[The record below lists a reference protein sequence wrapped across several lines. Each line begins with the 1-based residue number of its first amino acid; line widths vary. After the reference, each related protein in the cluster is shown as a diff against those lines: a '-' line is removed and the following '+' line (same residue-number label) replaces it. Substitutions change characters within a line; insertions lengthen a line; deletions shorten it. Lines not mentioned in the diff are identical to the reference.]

1 MSGVFYCFTLFTSA
15 YIPLS
20 HLLITCFM
28 EVATMTV
35 EMNQEIKTE
44 QANTK
49 AGPQTKKR
57 VFSGVQPTGN
67 IHLGNY
73 LGAIRNWVASQQEYD
88 NIFCIVDL
96 HAITLP
102 IEPKELHTNIRK
114 LAALYL
120 ACGLDTRY
128 CKLFVQSHVHEHA
141 EMSWIMNCFT
151 PMGWLNRMTQF
162 KSKAGE
168 HAETVSTGLYCY
180 PVLMACDILLYQT
193 HYVPVGDDQR
203 QHIELT
209 RDLAQRFNSI
219 YKQRIFTIPE
229 GQIRGVGA
237 RIMSLADPTKK
248 MSKSD
253 PDPNARINLL
263 DDPRTIKQKIARATT
278 DSQRLVAFDPERPGI
293 TNLLTIYQSLTHQP
307 QEEIEAEFAGKGYGD
322 FKAALTERLVAT
334 LEPIQQRYHEY
345 ISDIPALENILKQ
358 GADEVRP
365 LAAKT
370 LQRVKD
376 VVGLG

>member
-1 MSGVFYCFTLFTSA
+1 MS
-15 YIPLS
+15 
-20 HLLITCFM
+20 
-28 EVATMTV
+28 V
-35 EMNQEIKTE
+35 EINQEIKLQ
-44 QANTK
+44 QAGK
-49 AGPQTKKR
+49 ATGPQTKKR

-73 LGAIRNWVASQQEYD
+73 LGAIRNWVANQQEYD

-128 CKLFVQSHVHEHA
+128 CKLFVQSHVHKHA

-162 KSKAGE
+162 KTKAGE
-168 HAETVSTGLYCY
+168 NADTVSTGLYCY

-209 RDLAQRFNSI
+209 RDLAQRFNSL
-219 YKQRIFTIPE
+219 YKQRVFTIPE
-229 GQIRGVGA
+229 GQIREVGA
-237 RIMSLADPTKK
+237 RIMSLDDPTKK

-253 PDPNARINLL
+253 PNPTAFFIRC
-263 DDPRTIKQKIARATT
+263 K
-278 DSQRLVAFDPERPGI
+278 VA
-293 TNLLTIYQSLTHQP
+293 
-307 QEEIEAEFAGKGYGD
+307 
-322 FKAALTERLVAT
+322 AAIGSTSAAPCLRMPSSVG
-334 LEPIQQRYHEY
+334 RSF
-345 ISDIPALENILKQ
+345 ISS
-358 GADEVRP
+358 
-365 LAAKT
+365 
-370 LQRVKD
+370 
-376 VVGLG
+376 

>member
-1 MSGVFYCFTLFTSA
+1 MSVEIRQAIKPVESATS
-15 YIPLS
+15 I
-20 HLLITCFM
+20 
-28 EVATMTV
+28 
-35 EMNQEIKTE
+35 
-44 QANTK
+44 
-49 AGPQTKKR
+49 KKR

-73 LGAIRNWVASQQEYD
+73 LGAIRNWVTAQAQYD

-102 IEPKELHTNIRK
+102 IDPKELHTNTRK

-120 ACGLDTRY
+120 ACGLDIRY

-141 EMSWIMNCFT
+141 EASWIMNCYT

-162 KSKAGE
+162 KSKAGD
-168 HAETVSTGLYCY
+168 HADSVDAGLYCY

-209 RDLAQRFNSI
+209 RDLAQRFNAR
-219 YKQRIFTIPE
+219 YNKQVFTLPE
-229 GQIRGVGA
+229 GQIRQVGA
-237 RIMSLADPTKK
+237 RIMALDDPTSK
-248 MSKSD
+248 MSKSAAN
-253 PDPNARINLL
+253 PASRINLL
-263 DDPRTIKQKIARATT
+263 DDPKTIKQKIGRATT
-278 DSQRLVAFDPERPGI
+278 DSERLAKFDPLRPGI
-293 TNLLTIYQSLTHQP
+293 TNLLTIYQMLTALS
-307 QEEIEAEFAGKGYGD
+307 QEDIEAEFAGSGYGAV
-322 FKAALTERLVAT
+322 KAAVTDRLVDT
-334 LEPIQQRYHEY
+334 LEPIQKRYYELTN
-345 ISDIPALENILKQ
+345 DLPTLENILKQ

-365 LAAKT
+365 MAAATMRNIKE
-370 LQRVKD
+370 

>member
-1 MSGVFYCFTLFTSA
+1 MSIDMSQDAKPNLADV
-15 YIPLS
+15 P
-20 HLLITCFM
+20 
-28 EVATMTV
+28 
-35 EMNQEIKTE
+35 
-44 QANTK
+44 
-49 AGPQTKKR
+49 AGAQVKKR

-73 LGAIRNWVASQQEYD
+73 LGAIRNWVKAQSEYD

-102 IEPKELHTNIRK
+102 IDPKELHTNTRK

-120 ACGLDTRY
+120 ACGLDPHY

-141 EMSWIMNCFT
+141 EASWIMSCFT

-168 HAETVSTGLYCY
+168 NIDSVSTGLYCY

-209 RDLAQRFNSI
+209 RDLAQRFNGL
-219 YKQRIFTIPE
+219 YGKQVFTIPE
-229 GQIRGVGA
+229 GQIRKVGA
-237 RIMSLADPTKK
+237 RIMALDDPTRK

-253 PDPNARINLL
+253 ADSNSRINLL
-263 DDPRTIKQKIARATT
+263 DDPKTIKKKIGRATT
-278 DSQRLVAFDPERPGI
+278 DSERLVTFDLQRPGI
-293 TNLLTIYQSLTHQP
+293 TNLLSIYQLLTGEA
-307 QEEIEAEFAGKGYGD
+307 QEEIEAQFTGKGYGD

-334 LEPIQQRYHEY
+334 LAPIQQRYYEL
-345 ISDIPALENILKQ
+345 INDMPTLEGILKQ

-365 LAAKT
+365 LAAAT
-370 LQRVKD
+370 LRNVKD
-376 VVGLG
+376 VIGLG

>member
-1 MSGVFYCFTLFTSA
+1 MPVEISQ
-15 YIPLS
+15 
-20 HLLITCFM
+20 
-28 EVATMTV
+28 ATQLT
-35 EMNQEIKTE
+35 
-44 QANTK
+44 
-49 AGPQTKKR
+49 AGNGGALTKKR

-73 LGAIRNWVASQQEYD
+73 LGAIRNWVNAQADYD

-102 IEPKELHTNIRK
+102 IDPKELHTNIRK

-120 ACGLDTRY
+120 ACGLDTRF

-141 EMSWIMNCFT
+141 EASWIMNCFT

-162 KSKAGE
+162 KTKAGE
-168 HAETVSTGLYCY
+168 DMDSVGTGLFCY

-209 RDLAQRFNSI
+209 RDLAQRFNAL
-219 YKQRIFTIPE
+219 YKQQVFTIPE
-229 GQIRGVGA
+229 GQIREVGA
-237 RIMSLADPTKK
+237 RIMALDEPSSK
-248 MSKSD
+248 MSKSALN
-253 PDPNARINLL
+253 PQSRINLL
-263 DDPRTIKQKIARATT
+263 DDPKTIKQKIGRATT
-278 DSQRLVAFDPERPGI
+278 DSERHVAFDENRPGI
-293 TNLLTIYQSLTHQP
+293 TNLLTIYQMLTG
-307 QEEIEAEFAGKGYGD
+307 ESRETIEDTFIGKGYGD
-322 FKAALTERLVAT
+322 FKAALTDRLVAT
-334 LEPIQQRYHEY
+334 LTPIQQRYYEL
-345 ISDIPALENILKQ
+345 INEQTELEAILKQ

-365 LAAKT
+365 MAAAT
-370 LQRVKD
+370 LRHIKE